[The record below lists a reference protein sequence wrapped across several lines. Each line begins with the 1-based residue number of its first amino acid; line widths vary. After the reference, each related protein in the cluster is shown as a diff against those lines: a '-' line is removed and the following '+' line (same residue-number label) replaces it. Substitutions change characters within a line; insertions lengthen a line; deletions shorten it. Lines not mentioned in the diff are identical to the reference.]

1 MLLDWDGGG
10 SVGREV
16 TMKNVWFADR
26 MSFCLAAWASFC
38 WGACPHL
45 AAAEERPN
53 ILWITTED
61 ISPSLGC
68 YGDSYAIT
76 PNLDKMASGGLRYTR
91 AFAPAPACSPSRSC
105 LITGVYATTLATPH
119 LRSDFPIPER
129 MEGFPSYLRAA
140 GYYCSNNVK
149 TDYNTSREG
158 AIIAASWDD
167 CSGKAHWRGR
177 KAGQPFF
184 AVFNYM
190 GTHQMP
196 TTIQPEA
203 QAKKR
208 LAGLPE
214 TMRHDPA
221 KAQVPPYYPDT
232 AEVRKMLARYADN
245 ISMLD
250 HEHVG
255 KLFRELEEDGLAG
268 DTIVFFYGDHGA
280 GMPRHK
286 RVALDTG
293 LRVPLLVKFPEK
305 YKHLAPAAAGLT
317 VDRLVSFV
325 DFAPTVLALAG
336 LPAPDYMQGRAFLG
350 KGVGDAPEYLV
361 GARDRVDEAIDT
373 VRCVRDGRFLY
384 ARNFY
389 PHFSHAAPE
398 GFSDQSPMRREL
410 IGLAREGK
418 LGPAQ
423 QVYAAPRRAVE
434 ELYDI
439 EADPFQIKNLA
450 GSAEHGEVL
459 EKMRGRLKAWV
470 LEARDLG
477 FVPESDLW
485 SRTEGTTPYELA
497 AGGKVP
503 VDKIFEAADL
513 TGRHGVTERQMGLL
527 ADPDAAVRY
536 WAVVGL
542 RAGGVCAPEVGA
554 ALARALED
562 ASVAVRIE
570 AAGALIDRGEAGKP
584 FAVLEAALGGGQG
597 DAAVH
602 AARTLQLLG
611 ERARPALAAMK
622 GALAAASGKGS
633 KRPAGVAMYLRFA
646 MAPAVEALEAG
657 GK

>member
-1 MLLDWDGGG
+1 MRKEAEMRIK
-10 SVGREV
+10 S
-16 TMKNVWFADR
+16 
-26 MSFCLAAWASFC
+26 LAPWLAFLA
-38 WGACPHL
+38 GAC
-45 AAAEERPN
+45 AVAGADADRPN

-61 ISPSLGC
+61 IGPNLGC
-68 YGDSYAIT
+68 YGDGYAIT
-76 PNLDKMASGGLRYTR
+76 PNLDKVASAGVRYTR
-91 AFAPAPACSPSRSC
+91 AFATAPACSPSRSC

-158 AIIAASWDD
+158 AIVAASWDE

-184 AVFNYM
+184 AVFNYV

-214 TMRHDPA
+214 SMRHDPA

-232 AEVRKMLARYADN
+232 QEVRKMLARYADN

-255 KLFRELEEDGLAG
+255 RLLRELEEDGLAG
-268 DTIVFFYGDHGA
+268 STIVFFYGDHGA

-293 LRVPLLVKFPEK
+293 LRVPLLVKFPDK
-305 YKHLAPAAAGLT
+305 YRHLAPAAPGSA

-336 LPAPDYMQGRAFLG
+336 LPAPGYMQGRAFLG
-350 KGVGDAPEYLV
+350 EGVGKGPEYLV

-373 VRCVRDGRFLY
+373 ARCVRDGRYVY

-410 IGLAREGK
+410 VGLAREGK
-418 LGPAQ
+418 LGTLQ
-423 QVYAAPRRAVE
+423 QVYTAPRREVE

-439 EADPFQIKNLA
+439 DADPFQVKNLA
-450 GSAEHGEVL
+450 GDAAHAAVL
-459 EKMRGRLKAWV
+459 ETMRGRLKSWV
-470 LEARDLG
+470 LETRDLG

-485 SRTEGTTPYELA
+485 SRIGNATPYELA
-497 AGGKVP
+497 ADGKVP
-503 VDKIFEAADL
+503 VGRIFDAAEL
-513 TGRHGVTERQMGLL
+513 VGREGVAERQLALL
-527 ADPDAAVRY
+527 RDTDAAVRY

-542 RAGGVCAPEVGA
+542 RAAGEGGVEVCE
-554 ALARALED
+554 ALARALD
-562 ASVAVRIE
+562 DGSPAVRIE

-584 FAVLEAALGGGQG
+584 FAVLEAALAGEQA
-597 DAAVH
+597 DASVH

-611 ERARPALAAMK
+611 EKARPALAAMRET
-622 GALAAASGKGS
+622 LAAASDKGGD
-633 KRPAGVAMYLRFA
+633 RPKGNAMYLRFA
-646 MAPAVEALEAG
+646 LEPAVEALG
-657 GK
+657 GGGN